1 METCC
6 SVLIKTNNYDIFI
19 LQAFLWKDFCTLKN
33 NGQIGEERAC
43 SGMKKMISVVMSV
56 VILFLLAGCVQE
68 NVAEPTGI
76 DTRTIPLI
84 WGVRYMYSIDE
95 GRFADYVRGEAISES
110 HIGEKIEAVFVTVG
124 VRNNVEKFW
133 VTQET
138 RRAEVYA
145 IDGIAEE
152 VAVALKFIDEGE
164 GATTTH
170 YYVMMNPSADLT
182 ELEGYKVSPYVV
194 GISPLTGWTNIF
206 PTVKV
211 NGQLYRWK
219 MALALIEDFPESTV
233 YYGDVKYVYGKT
245 PRKDCEFMSVFM
257 VSGEIYTVPD
267 NDEYVYLRLTT
278 DLTPEWLNETVV
290 IFELSQQQ

>member
-1 METCC
+1 M
-6 SVLIKTNNYDIFI
+6 IKTNNYDIFI
-19 LQAFLWKDFCTLKN
+19 LQEFLWKDFCALKN

-43 SGMKKMISVVMSV
+43 SGMKKMISVVTSL

-84 WGVRYMYSIDE
+84 WGVHYMYSIDG
-95 GRFADYVRGEAISES
+95 GRFADYARGEAISES
-110 HIGEKIEAVFVTVG
+110 QIGEKIETVFVTVG
-124 VRNNVEKFW
+124 VRNNEEKFW

-145 IDGIAEE
+145 IDGVAED

-182 ELEGYKVSPYVV
+182 DFEEYKVSPYV
-194 GISPLTGWTNIF
+194 GGALTGMSKIY

-219 MALALIEDFPESTV
+219 RMLIEDFPENAV
-233 YYGDVKYVYGKT
+233 HHGDVKYVYGKT
-245 PRKDCEFMSVFM
+245 PRKDCEFMSVFV

-267 NDEYVYLRLTT
+267 NDEWVYLRLTT
-278 DLTPEWLNETVV
+278 DLSPDWLNETVV

>member
-1 METCC
+1 
-6 SVLIKTNNYDIFI
+6 
-19 LQAFLWKDFCTLKN
+19 
-33 NGQIGEERAC
+33 
-43 SGMKKMISVVMSV
+43 MKKMMSV
-56 VILFLLAGCVQE
+56 VVSVVIMFFLFGCTRE

-76 DTRTIPLI
+76 DTKTIPLI
-84 WGVRYMYSIDE
+84 WGVRYMYSIDG
-95 GRFADYVRGEAISES
+95 GRFADYARGEAISES
-110 HIGEKIEAVFVTVG
+110 QIGEKIETVFVTVG
-124 VRNNVEKFW
+124 VRNNEEKFW

-145 IDGIAEE
+145 IDGVAED

-182 ELEGYKVSPYVV
+182 DFEEYKVSPYVF
-194 GISPLTGWTNIF
+194 GLSPLTGMSKIY

-211 NGQLYRWK
+211 NGQYYRWK
-219 MALALIEDFPESTV
+219 ITLALIEDFPESTV
-233 YYGDVKYVYGKT
+233 YHGDVKYVYGKT
-245 PRKDCEFMSVFM
+245 PRNDCEFMSVFM

-290 IFELSQQQ
+290 IFELSQPE

>member
-1 METCC
+1 
-6 SVLIKTNNYDIFI
+6 
-19 LQAFLWKDFCTLKN
+19 
-33 NGQIGEERAC
+33 
-43 SGMKKMISVVMSV
+43 MKKMISVVMSV

-76 DTRTIPLI
+76 DMRTIPLI

-124 VRNNVEKFW
+124 VRNNEEKFW

-194 GISPLTGWTNIF
+194 GISPLTGWTDIY

-219 MALALIEDFPESTV
+219 ITLALIEDFPESTV
-233 YYGDVKYVYGKT
+233 YHGDVKYVYGKT

-278 DLTPEWLNETVV
+278 DLSPDWLNETVV